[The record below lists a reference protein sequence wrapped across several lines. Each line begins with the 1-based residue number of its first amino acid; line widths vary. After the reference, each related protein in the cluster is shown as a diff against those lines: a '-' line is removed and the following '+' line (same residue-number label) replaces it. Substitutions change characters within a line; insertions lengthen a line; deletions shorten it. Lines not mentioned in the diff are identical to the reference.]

1 MLGSA
6 LEFQVLFT
14 VILKSETGETRQS
27 SEYAVEQNYT
37 YEGYMNQTCVIIDEN
52 DVKQYLKFILK
63 EDGVN
68 ELLDEGDRLPQ
79 EVVDNAT
86 DVELVI
92 DKIVSVAL

>member
-1 MLGSA
+1 MEGSA

-27 SEYAVEQNYT
+27 SEYAIEQNYV
-37 YEGYMNQTCVIIDEN
+37 YDKGVIIDEN
-52 DVKQYLKFILK
+52 DAKQYLKYILK

-92 DKIVSVAL
+92 DKIITIALW